1 MNKHIFQNHSLR
13 ELFMFIKT
21 YWIYFTFVSESLPV
35 QDTMSATENAQLE
48 SVVKVDV
55 EAVMEEEMALIEE
68 DQLVTEAEEAVMEGE
83 AGDTKFERV
92 EFYKKNGGAR
102 AVDKEEHIYKQ
113 YNSKTKIGV
122 KYFACTR

>member
-1 MNKHIFQNHSLR
+1 
-13 ELFMFIKT
+13 
-21 YWIYFTFVSESLPV
+21 
-35 QDTMSATENAQLE
+35 MSATENAQLE

-113 YNSKTKIGV
+113 YNSCRNSLKSNSFNRDFFPGTARGSLPQGPRSLPGSWSV
-122 KYFACTR
+122 TRASGP